1 MLERNIVL
9 KGGGIMYRKLEAMI
23 VLAGM
28 TKKDLS
34 QKSGIKYNTLLS
46 KLRGETAF
54 TLDETLIL
62 KKVLNS
68 QDPIEDLFEKNIA
81 KNFLGEK

>member
-1 MLERNIVL
+1 MLSFVIARNIVL
-9 KGGGIMYRKLEAMI
+9 EGGGILYRKLEAMI
-23 VLAGM
+23 ALAGM

-46 KLRGETAF
+46 KLRGESAF

-62 KKVLNS
+62 KAVLRA
-68 QDPIEDLFEKNIA
+68 QDPIEELFEKTSQ
-81 KNFLGEK
+81 KDF